1 MHPDISAAVETV
13 VAEPASGVPVHWRR
27 PTPAGTGYRKLED
40 YGARHASDRLTIGT
54 TRYIKQG
61 PAMTR
66 DRRYNILFE
75 PRKARPWRT
84 LLAP

>member
-13 VAEPASGVPVHWRR
+13 VAEPASGVPVRR
-27 PTPAGTGYRKLED
+27 RSPTPAGIGYRKLED
-40 YGARHASDRLTIGT
+40 YGARYASDRLTIGP

-66 DRRYNILFE
+66 DPRYNILFE

-84 LLAP
+84 FLAP